1 MKETVLLYNFTDK
14 KRALKVKQAL
24 LPLGIKLKPVQK
36 EDYLKPLEALINRGA
51 EEAEEALQTEA
62 YDGPGFSDEMLLMAG
77 FTSGRIDILIQ
88 ALRKWGVGK
97 VNYKA
102 VLTDTN
108 RYWDSLKLYEEIRKE
123 HETMSQ

>member
-51 EEAEEALQTEA
+51 EEAEGALQAKA
-62 YDGPGFSDEMLLMAG
+62 YDGPGFTDEMLLMAG

-108 RYWDSLKLYEEIRKE
+108 RYWDSLKLYDEIRKE